1 MTSGIAN
8 QAAPDPSR
16 TMSAHSDSAKILGYT
31 TLRLAIGMSMLI
43 HGVVRLPKIG
53 TFTAATVKMF
63 SASPLPP
70 FAVAAFARITP
81 PVELA
86 IGLLVSLGLAT
97 RLGLTLGGA
106 WMVILI
112 FGSTLI
118 EKYDVVGIQLIYSLI
133 FFQLLQ
139 HLEQNRLSLD
149 AVMMKY
155 RGQKNR

>member
-1 MTSGIAN
+1 MLPTTAN
-8 QAAPDPSR
+8 SQNANE
-16 TMSAHSDSAKILGYT
+16 SARSLGYA

-43 HGVVRLPKIG
+43 HAVVRLPKIPV
-53 TFTAATVKMF
+53 FTQATVKLF
-63 SASPLPP
+63 AGSPLPE

-86 IGLLVSLGLAT
+86 IGLLVFVGFAT
-97 RLGLTLGGA
+97 RIGLTIGGL
-106 WMVILI
+106 WMVVLI

-133 FFQLLQ
+133 FFHLLQ

-149 AVMMKY
+149 GLIQRYSKQATSPPST
-155 RGQKNR
+155 NC